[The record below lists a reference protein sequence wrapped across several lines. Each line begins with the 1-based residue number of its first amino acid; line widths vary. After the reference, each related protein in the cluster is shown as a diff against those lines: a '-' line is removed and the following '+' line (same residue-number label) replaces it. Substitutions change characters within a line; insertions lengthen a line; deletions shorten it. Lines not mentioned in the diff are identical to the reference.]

1 MNRQE
6 MLNPDFDLNTF
17 YWMYVNTTAGTVT
30 YTVECFET
38 QSGEISDQ
46 PYMIIKTS
54 TGAICD
60 HVVQEV
66 GDGMISARVIDAV
79 RKHFNREFMLSDGAM
94 MCAEYVT
101 GCSGE
106 LHKSVI
112 HGQAIFGMDLEEA
125 YE

>member
-1 MNRQE
+1 MNHL
-6 MLNPDFDLNTF
+6 LNPDFDLNTF

-60 HVVQEV
+60 HIVQEV
-66 GDGMISARVIDAV
+66 GVGVIDARVIDAV
-79 RKHFNREFMLSDGAM
+79 RKHFNREFMLSDGHM
-94 MCAEYVT
+94 MLAEYVN
-101 GCSGE
+101 GASGE
-106 LHKSVI
+106 LHKHDE